1 MGVKMTDSA
10 RTIQTI
16 DVFIPA
22 VAESRHQE
30 GLAPRLF
37 TLNGKTIGLLN
48 NTKDLVDVLLDEV
61 RTQLRAYYPRAEF
74 RDYRKLSVSG
84 AAPRLLEDLTGC
96 DAVITAVGD

>member
-1 MGVKMTDSA
+1 MTGA
-10 RTIQTI
+10 TRTISTI
-16 DVFIPA
+16 EVFIPV
-22 VAESRHQE
+22 VAESSRQD
-30 GLAPRLF
+30 GLATRLS

-61 RTQLRAYYPRAEF
+61 RTQLKARYPRAEF

-84 AAPRLLEDLTGC
+84 AAPALLETLAEC